1 MFAYLLIL
9 MPRILNSI
17 RAPNGKETN
26 SLNHYWWRLKN
37 PLNIVLNFIV
47 IEITKFMPSL
57 TLKRIFLRCLGM
69 KVGKNAALGLG
80 VQFDIFFPELIEL
93 GENCILGYGA
103 TVLAHEFLIEEL
115 RTGKVIIG
123 RNVMIGAN
131 STILPGVRVGDG
143 AVVSA
148 CSLVNKDV
156 PAGAFV
162 GGVPAKSLRKEKRR

>member
-1 MFAYLLIL
+1 MT
-9 MPRILNSI
+9 RILNSI

-26 SLNHYWWRLKN
+26 SLNHFWWRLKN
-37 PLNIVLNFIV
+37 PLNIVLNYVV
-47 IEITKFMPSL
+47 IEITKIMPSL
-57 TLKRIFLRCLGM
+57 TLKRILLRCLGM

-115 RTGKVIIG
+115 RTGNVTIG

-131 STILPGVRVGDG
+131 STILPGVRIGDE

-148 CSLVNKDV
+148 CSLVNKDI
-156 PAGAFV
+156 PAKAFV
-162 GGVPAKSLRKEKRR
+162 GGVPARTLGKRK